1 MSQEEKDQSFKDWF
15 LSCTRE
21 HKRMLFDKAWE
32 EGNLS
37 AFKGLMDI
45 VLEAPIRDGGL
56 PSEWFDKYHKTDES
70 ERSTTGEVR

>member
-1 MSQEEKDQSFKDWF
+1 MTQKEKDDSFKEWL

-32 EGNLS
+32 ENNLG

-45 VLEAPIRDGGL
+45 VLEAPISKGGL
-56 PSEWFDKYHKTDES
+56 PSEWFDKYHRTDES
-70 ERSTTGEVR
+70 QRTTEEEVR

>member
-1 MSQEEKDQSFKDWF
+1 
-15 LSCTRE
+15 
-21 HKRMLFDKAWE
+21 MLFDKAWE

-45 VLEAPIRDGGL
+45 VLEAPIREGGL